1 MGIIIRQS
9 IKGTIVNYAGTL
21 IGFFT
26 TFFVLTR
33 FLSTEEIGLARV
45 LIDASILLMSIA
57 QLGSSSAIVR
67 FYPYFK
73 NRTDDNGFFFWTL
86 IVPLF
91 GFLLCGTLFCFF
103 RETVVGFFEEKS
115 PLFVTYYYAVLPIA
129 FFMLYQ
135 QIFEVNANVLMR
147 IVVPRFVR
155 EVLIR
160 IFTLVVYLLYAFNV
174 FSLDGFVWS
183 LCLVYALATF
193 CNVCYLFSLKKI
205 SLKPNLQYLTK
216 PLVKNYL
223 FYTLFLVATAL
234 GGAIAPSLNT
244 FFISAKMGLQFTGIF
259 TIAMYIA
266 SMIEIPYR
274 SLGAIVQPQLS
285 QTIKENNFS
294 LANQLVK
301 KVALHQFLAGA
312 FIFFI
317 IWINIDLIFRFLP
330 NGEQYAAGRW
340 VVLFLSAAKLLNSSF
355 FISTVALNYSKYYG
369 FSLLFTFLLTA
380 VAIVLN
386 ILLIP
391 LFGMNGAALASLG
404 AYAIYYAIA
413 LCLILPKV
421 HVNPFSWAQLKVG
434 ALILLLFMLNL
445 LWQRFFA
452 SVFVQSVVL
461 MVVESLVRSVVLF
474 FLGIWAMYK
483 WNISTECNNLIDKFL
498 SKIVKKK

>member
-244 FFISAKMGLQFTGIF
+244 FFISAPPKNFRDK
-259 TIAMYIA
+259 A
-266 SMIEIPYR
+266 SI
-274 SLGAIVQPQLS
+274 
-285 QTIKENNFS
+285 
-294 LANQLVK
+294 
-301 KVALHQFLAGA
+301 
-312 FIFFI
+312 
-317 IWINIDLIFRFLP
+317 
-330 NGEQYAAGRW
+330 
-340 VVLFLSAAKLLNSSF
+340 
-355 FISTVALNYSKYYG
+355 
-369 FSLLFTFLLTA
+369 SLLY
-380 VAIVLN
+380 I
-386 ILLIP
+386 ILL
-391 LFGMNGAALASLG
+391 FSR
-404 AYAIYYAIA
+404 
-413 LCLILPKV
+413 CL
-421 HVNPFSWAQLKVG
+421 VNVISG
-434 ALILLLFMLNL
+434 
-445 LWQRFFA
+445 
-452 SVFVQSVVL
+452 SV
-461 MVVESLVRSVVLF
+461 
-474 FLGIWAMYK
+474 
-483 WNISTECNNLIDKFL
+483 NIFYNFHNHF
-498 SKIVKKK
+498 